1 MCRVVK
7 SALKASP
14 DIQGL
19 VIEDSEYLISQYA
32 DNSSLI
38 FGDDE
43 KSLNT
48 ALKVIDNLASCSGL
62 RENFD
67 KTRALWF
74 GAKRGCDEELI
85 TDKPITWNHEGTF
98 KLLGIEFSV
107 NQEDITGSNYTNKI
121 QSAQRLLS
129 DWSFRSLSLLG
140 KVCVVKTLV
149 LHISVQILTVLPTP
163 SEQVLKDIEKMFFE
177 FIWDKKR
184 R

>member
-1 MCRVVK
+1 MLNA
-7 SALKASP
+7 ALKANP
-14 DIQGL
+14 NIQGL

-32 DNSSLI
+32 DDSTLI

-43 KSLNT
+43 KFLNT
-48 ALKVIDNLASCSGL
+48 ALKVIDNFADCSGL
-62 RENFD
+62 RANFD
-67 KTRALWF
+67 KTQALWF
-74 GAKRGCDEELI
+74 GAKRGCGEELI
-85 TDKPITWNHEGTF
+85 TDKPITRNHEGTV

-149 LHISVQILTVLPTP
+149 LPIFVQLFTVLSTP
-163 SEQVLKDIEKMFFE
+163 SEQVLKDIEKMFFR
-177 FIWDKKR
+177 IYLGQKR